1 MEKKEIIDFFAR
13 LAPGW
18 DDRNSKNSEIIGII
32 LDNAGIDA
40 GTDVLDVACG
50 TGILIPDYL
59 DRGAASVTA
68 VDITP
73 EMAEIA
79 AKKFTQENVKVICGD
94 AAETDFG
101 KKFDSIVVYNAF
113 PHFPDQ
119 EYMIYRLACALKQGG
134 ILTVAHGMS
143 RDAVNS
149 HHAGVSHVS
158 RSLVT
163 GEELAGMFGRYLTV
177 TAVIDDE
184 RMYQV
189 AGKLEKDI
197 SDILPL
203 EKQMFSDNDSD
214 NDKGERN
221 MHEHEHEHMH
231 EHTHEHT
238 HEHSHE
244 HHHHDHDHVHG
255 DITAFESTEQAVMIL
270 GYMLEHNRSHAE
282 ELHEIC
288 HRLEATGKEEAAEYL
303 DKAVDS
309 FREGNDLMDKA
320 LRILKKEEE

>member
-18 DDRNSKNSEIIGII
+18 DDRNSKNSDTISII
-32 LDNAGIDA
+32 LDNAGISA
-40 GTDVLDVACG
+40 GKDVLDVACG

-59 DRGAASVTA
+59 QRGAASVTA
-68 VDITP
+68 IDITP

-79 AKKFTQENVKVICGD
+79 AKKFTQENVKILCGD

-119 EYMIYRLACALKQGG
+119 EFMIYRLACALKQGG

-158 RSLVT
+158 RSLMS
-163 GEELAGMFGRYLTV
+163 GEELAGIFSRYLTV
-177 TAVIDDE
+177 TAVIDNE
-184 RMYQV
+184 MMYQV
-189 AGKLEKDI
+189 AGRLEKDL
-197 SDILPL
+197 SGVQPP
-203 EKQMFSDNDSD
+203 EKETVDNTKEG
-214 NDKGERN
+214 NRIMNE
-221 MHEHEHEHMH
+221 HEHEHEHMH
-231 EHTHEHT
+231 EHTHEHF
-238 HEHSHE
+238 HE
-244 HHHHDHDHVHG
+244 HHHHDHDHDHG

-270 GYMLEHNRSHAE
+270 GYMLDHNRSHAE

-288 HRLEATGKEEAAEYL
+288 HRLEATGEEEAAEYL
-303 DKAVDS
+303 DRAVDS